1 MWDFEASS
9 EVKED
14 MIQKAYTAATV
25 FMRGK
30 TEGPKRRYSVS

>member
-1 MWDFEASS
+1 MWDFEASP

-14 MIQKAYTAATV
+14 MIKKGYDAAAA
-25 FMRGK
+25 FIKGK